1 MYLRLRLG
9 RLMKDKGISVAEL
22 SVRAGVAR
30 NTVRALAHDAN
41 TRVDF
46 EVLEKVARA
55 MGVRPLELLEETE
68 TPRGPLVAAL
78 ALR

>member
-1 MYLRLRLG
+1 MFIRSRVG
-9 RLMKDKGISVAEL
+9 TVMKERGITEKEL
-22 SVRAGVAR
+22 HDRTRVAR
-30 NTVRALAHDAN
+30 NTIRALSRNAV

-46 EVLEKVARA
+46 ETLERLAPA
-55 MGVRPLELLEETE
+55 LGVRPLELLEETE